1 MPVREFSADVPAWAK
16 RVASAIY
23 VARLRAGLTQAGLA
37 QRAGVR
43 QATVS
48 QAENDP
54 SAMRL
59 ATLERILSALQ
70 LTLTPVQAL

>member
-23 VARLRAGLTQAGLA
+23 VTRLRAGLTQAELA